1 MKSFSR
7 YALWNFLM
15 LFCIQ
20 TQLTSC
26 EETAPSPAD
35 TYKTLRV
42 ERQDYTQNRRFTV
55 RIESQQ
61 KVEVRPVVGGTLIKE
76 CVKEGA
82 QVKKGQPLFIID
94 QAPYIAAVDAAKAQ
108 VATARAAL
116 STAQLNLEGK
126 EKLYAQQMV
135 GEFDLR
141 RARHAREEAAAQL
154 ESAQA
159 ALASAR
165 TNLNYTTICSPV
177 DGRISLFEF
186 FEGELVDPSV
196 ELPIT
201 TIAVNNHIYA
211 YFCLSEKLYT
221 EYGCS
226 SSSELI
232 SKLPPVT
239 LYTTWDEQLPQKGYI
254 DAISGSADTST
265 GAVLL
270 RASFD
275 NPSEIFRHGSNGY
288 IELPTTK
295 HGVFAIPQDAV
306 IRIQNKYFVYRVIGG
321 KAVSTEITVLPSVDN
336 QHYVVI
342 SGLNDRDVIIAENAG
357 MVSEGMK
364 ITQETKKTEP

>member
-211 YFCLSEKLYT
+211 YFCLSEK
-221 EYGCS
+221 S
-226 SSSELI
+226 SS
-232 SKLPPVT
+232 KRT
-239 LYTTWDEQLPQKGYI
+239 LYVCDCS
-254 DAISGSADTST
+254 D
-265 GAVLL
+265 
-270 RASFD
+270 F
-275 NPSEIFRHGSNGY
+275 
-288 IELPTTK
+288 
-295 HGVFAIPQDAV
+295 
-306 IRIQNKYFVYRVIGG
+306 
-321 KAVSTEITVLPSVDN
+321 
-336 QHYVVI
+336 
-342 SGLNDRDVIIAENAG
+342 
-357 MVSEGMK
+357 M
-364 ITQETKKTEP
+364 

>member
-1 MKSFSR
+1 
-7 YALWNFLM
+7 
-15 LFCIQ
+15 
-20 TQLTSC
+20 
-26 EETAPSPAD
+26 
-35 TYKTLRV
+35 
-42 ERQDYTQNRRFTV
+42 
-55 RIESQQ
+55 
-61 KVEVRPVVGGTLIKE
+61 
-76 CVKEGA
+76 
-82 QVKKGQPLFIID
+82 
-94 QAPYIAAVDAAKAQ
+94 
-108 VATARAAL
+108 
-116 STAQLNLEGK
+116 
-126 EKLYAQQMV
+126 MV

-221 EYGCS
+221 DLFEEYGCS